1 MGLDQYVYKCN
12 KDEVIITEDLL
23 ITECVLPKEE
33 IFYWRKFPSLQGW
46 MNSLYFYRGGS
57 EMFNNVPLLLERE
70 DLLRFQSDFES
81 GLLPQTSGFFF
92 GNDLNLSSPDKHER
106 EWAKN
111 RYVYTQEFVKT
122 SLKLIDKHYLIVYDS
137 SW

>member
-1 MGLDQYVYKCN
+1 MGLDQYVYKLN

-23 ITECVLPKEE
+23 ITECALPKEE

-92 GNDLNLSSPDKHER
+92 GNDLNLLSSDKHER
-106 EWAKN
+106 ELAKN

>member
-1 MGLDQYVYKCN
+1 VGLDQYVYKLN
-12 KDEVIITEDLL
+12 KEDVVIDDLLL
-23 ITECVLPKEE
+23 ITECSLPQNE

-46 MNSLYFYRGGS
+46 MNALYFKRGGS
-57 EMFNNVPLLLERE
+57 EMFNSVPLLLERE

-106 EWAKN
+106 EWAQQ
-111 RYVYTQEFVKT
+111 RYMYTQEFIKT
-122 SLKLIDKHYLIVYDS
+122 SLRLIDEGYIIVYDS

>member
-1 MGLDQYVYKCN
+1 VGLDQYVYKLN

-23 ITECVLPKEE
+23 ITECALPKEE

-92 GNDLNLSSPDKHER
+92 GNDLNLLSSDKHER
-106 EWAKN
+106 ELAKN